1 MKETEN
7 HTHAQDSPLLSMS
20 MVLLVSCFC
29 PFAGCPA
36 MFLGRAGPSRWE
48 DLANFV
54 LRCAG
59 KPVFHVFDHNIE
71 AGGKRFVGSE
81 AQMREHEQVG
91 GIE

>member
-1 MKETEN
+1 
-7 HTHAQDSPLLSMS
+7 MS
-20 MVLLVSCFC
+20 MVLFIFVFC
-29 PFAGCPA
+29 PFAGCLA
-36 MFLGRAGPSRWE
+36 MFLGRASSSRWE

-81 AQMREHEQVG
+81 AQMREHGQVG